1 MKLEPTRS
9 HQSRRTTGTT
19 SAHDDRSRRDQ
30 EVASRRRVCV
40 RGAQRPGER
49 LGQSVASRQPVPRR
63 VELQGWHTPSVKLP
77 AARSGAPLL
86 IKNRELDFSFHAMRR
101 TNRRW
106 GMHSMLYAAD
116 PWAVIGGSITEQ
128 VTNSADREAAS
139 SWVRQAREYF
149 SAAEHAST
157 VEPRPLLYYYSFL
170 NLGKAIAIARRRP
183 DMVGKVMHGVAAIDR
198 HGHMPST
205 AELVIQ
211 ASAADR
217 SRVQV
222 VDELHRAL
230 ERTPVA
236 AGDYPVRDLVAQSV
250 VAHRMWREGF
260 PTLRKERFITVEK
273 VRLFHDDATHEV
285 WARIY
290 VRRDTL
296 LARGRGLTETLR
308 ESTLEPNFRAVVD
321 PDPDTARVFHTLEQ
335 ATPTTYT
342 GRAADVVMDL
352 VALLRSSLWETVT
365 SAYPYRRFYLY
376 LSPPGE
382 KRVPQWLSI
391 YATLFWLG
399 SLTRYQPV
407 ELLKTLEGPLGP
419 FFREFLET
427 QPSQLLYMFASE
439 VRQQD
444 VTKAAIV

>member
-1 MKLEPTRS
+1 M
-9 HQSRRTTGTT
+9 
-19 SAHDDRSRRDQ
+19 
-30 EVASRRRVCV
+30 
-40 RGAQRPGER
+40 
-49 LGQSVASRQPVPRR
+49 
-63 VELQGWHTPSVKLP
+63 KLP

-86 IKNRELDFSFHAMRR
+86 IKNRELDVTFRTMRR

-106 GMHSMLYAAD
+106 GIHSMLYAAD
-116 PWAVIGGSITEQ
+116 PWAVIAGSISEQ
-128 VTNSADREAAS
+128 VANTAEREAAT

-149 SAAEHAST
+149 TAAEHANT
-157 VEPRPLLYYYSFL
+157 IEPRPLLYYYSFL
-170 NLGKAIAIARRRP
+170 NLGKAIAIARKRP

-198 HGHMPST
+198 HGHVPST

-230 ERTPVA
+230 EGTPVA
-236 AGDYPVRDLVAQSV
+236 AGDYPIRDVIAQSV

-260 PTLRKERFITVEK
+260 PNLRKERFITVEK
-273 VRLFHDDATHEV
+273 IRLFHDEATRQV

-296 LARGRGLTETLR
+296 VARGRGLTETLR
-308 ESTLEPNFRAVVD
+308 QSNLDPDFRAVTD
-321 PDPDTARVFHTLEQ
+321 PDPEIARTFHTLEQ
-335 ATPTTYT
+335 VRPATYT
-342 GRAADVVMDL
+342 GRAADVVMD
-352 VALLRSSLWETVT
+352 VIGMLRIKLWETIT
-365 SAYPYRRFYLY
+365 AAYPYRRFYLY
-376 LSPPGE
+376 LSPSGE
-382 KRVPQWLSI
+382 KRMPQWLSV
-391 YATLFWLG
+391 YATFFWLG

-407 ELLKTLEGPLGP
+407 ELLETLGGPLGP

-427 QPSQLLYMFASE
+427 QPSQLLYIFASE
-439 VRQQD
+439 IKQQD